1 MFVPVVLF
9 AVSLAQTARAINIL
23 QGNDDG
29 WAVNNVRALFSAL
42 DAAGHKVSQI
52 VAVGTGANKN
62 AFLQLVLSAPAVQ
75 RSGTGPINFPAV
87 PLGADGCQFASCP
100 PLSPAIGFNASDP
113 RFNYINAFP

>member
-1 MFVPVVLF
+1 MFAPVVLL

-52 VAVGTGANKN
+52 VAVGTSAKYER
-62 AFLQLVLSAPAVQ
+62 LSAACLERTSCSAQ
-75 RSGTGPINFPAV
+75 RYGTH
-87 PLGADGCQFASCP
+87 
-100 PLSPAIGFNASDP
+100 
-113 RFNYINAFP
+113 